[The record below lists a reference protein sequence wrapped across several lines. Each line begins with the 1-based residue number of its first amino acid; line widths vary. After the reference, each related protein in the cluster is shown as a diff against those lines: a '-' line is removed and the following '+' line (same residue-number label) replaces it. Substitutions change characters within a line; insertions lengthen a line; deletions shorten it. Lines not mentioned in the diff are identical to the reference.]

1 MRRSLLGASF
11 VAACVLGGNATA
23 ATLKV
28 PQQFASIQA
37 AVDAAGPGDTVLVKA
52 GVYVENV
59 IISSGQDGLLLKG
72 LGKVVIDARP
82 LGAAGSGPAIG
93 IAVANVT
100 VQNVVVR
107 HAKAGLVG
115 AGVVVLSNGVTLK
128 NVAAYA
134 CDDAGILV
142 SAHDV
147 RIDGCRVIACRNY
160 GIRVTGDRATIAG
173 CFVRQCDSAGISVTG
188 IDAVVRKCRVQ
199 TIEDDSGIEVH
210 GNGARILQN
219 VVLDTDSDAILVTDC
234 GGFEIVGNRVR
245 SAGDSEG
252 IKLTSSGEG
261 YIASNTCE
269 DCFQSGIEL
278 GSDCGLVIVRK
289 NKVLRCGSES
299 EHGIDIGASDV
310 VVEDN
315 IVVEAESDGIHTTG
329 ALVTLRGNKVT
340 GCFQDGIEINGSG
353 CVVDANV
360 VKNCHGEGI
369 QNDAAMTDFTNNVMK
384 GNRTDFVNSVNVGVF
399 TGNVF
404 VTGGI
409 MTGPTIDG

>member
-1 MRRSLLGASF
+1 MRRSLLGASL
-11 VAACVLGGNATA
+11 VAALVVGVDATA

-28 PQQFASIQA
+28 PQQHASIQA
-37 AVDAAGPGDTVLVKA
+37 AVDAAGPGDTVLIKA

-59 IISSGQDGLLLKG
+59 VISNGQVGLVLKG
-72 LGKVVIDARP
+72 SGKVVIDARP
-82 LGAAGSGPAIG
+82 QGSTGTGPAIG
-93 IAVANVT
+93 IGEASVT

-107 HAKAGLVG
+107 HARAGLVG
-115 AGVVVLSNGVTLK
+115 AGVVVLANGVTLK

-142 SAHDV
+142 AGHDV
-147 RIDGCRVIACRNY
+147 RIDGCRVIACKNG
-160 GIRVTGDRATIAG
+160 GIRVTGDRATITG
-173 CFVRQCDSAGISVTG
+173 SLVRQCDSAGISVTG
-188 IDAVVRKCRVQ
+188 SDGFVRKNRVQ

-219 VVLDTDSDAILVTDC
+219 VVRDTDADAILVTDC

-252 IKLTSSGEG
+252 IKLAGSGEG

-278 GSDCGLVIVRK
+278 ASDCGLVIVRK

-299 EHGIDIGASDV
+299 EHGIEIDASDV

-315 IVVEAESDGIHTTG
+315 VVTEAESDGLHVEG
-329 ALVTLRGNKVT
+329 ALVTVRGNKIS
-340 GCFQDGIEINGSG
+340 GCFQDGIEIDGSG

-384 GNRTDFVNSVNVGVF
+384 GNRTDFVNSINVGVF

-404 VTGGI
+404 VTGGV
-409 MTGPTIDG
+409 MTGPTID